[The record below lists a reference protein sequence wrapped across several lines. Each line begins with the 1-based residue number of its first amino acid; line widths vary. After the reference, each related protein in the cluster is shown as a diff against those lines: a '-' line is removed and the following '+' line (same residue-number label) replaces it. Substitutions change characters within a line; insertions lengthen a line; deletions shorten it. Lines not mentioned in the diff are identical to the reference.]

1 MTKIVVKIIFWQLL
15 TNYYE
20 LLIIKKVFIEN
31 NNELLIKSVFK
42 KH

>member
-15 TNYYE
+15 TNYDE